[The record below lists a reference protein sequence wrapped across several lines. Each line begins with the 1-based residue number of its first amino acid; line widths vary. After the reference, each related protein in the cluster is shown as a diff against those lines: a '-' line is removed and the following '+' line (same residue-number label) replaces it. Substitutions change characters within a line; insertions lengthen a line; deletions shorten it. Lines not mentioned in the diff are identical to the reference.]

1 MESTVDWLEIRVPL
15 NPVFPYEISIG
26 GERNLL
32 LFIVQYMYLNWP
44 SRILQFFKL
53 DFEEHFNII
62 LICTKD
68 STLVQ
73 LAGYF

>member
-15 NPVFPYEISIG
+15 NPVFPYEISMG

-32 LFIVQYMYLNWP
+32 LFIVQYLNWP
-44 SRILQFFKL
+44 SRIFTIFQIGFLKNTL
-53 DFEEHFNII
+53 HII

-73 LAGYF
+73 LAGFF